1 MKRTSLSPSPS
12 ANFVGI
18 GGRLKGNRIGD
29 IPANILTLSG
39 FLVGTAHYLYLD
51 PHIRVNKMNIA
62 AILVAGRATGR
73 QAKAWLFKDVV
84 LYPAMGFIGL
94 ITLWWII
101 ATFRSELMPNP
112 WQALTSN
119 LDYILHPFYRRGPG
133 NLGIGW
139 LLLASLRRVLIGFLL
154 GALVAI
160 PVGFLIGLSR
170 PAMLIL
176 NPIIQILRPVSP
188 LAWLPISLAMFGV
201 AEPSAIFVIFIT
213 SLWSTM
219 INTALGV
226 GSVPKDYIDVARVL
240 EMPKYRQILKIILPA
255 SLPYIFTGLRLS
267 LGIAWLVIVAVEMLT
282 GGVGIGFFLWDE
294 WNRLNLS
301 SVFLAVI
308 VIGVTGL
315 ILDYLISR
323 LQVLVTHRPAK
334 PGS

>member
-1 MKRTSLSPSPS
+1 
-12 ANFVGI
+12 
-18 GGRLKGNRIGD
+18 
-29 IPANILTLSG
+29 
-39 FLVGTAHYLYLD
+39 
-51 PHIRVNKMNIA
+51 MNIA
-62 AILVAGRATGR
+62 AILVAGRSTWNR
-73 QAKAWLFKDVV
+73 AKPLLVRDGV
-84 LYPAMGFIGL
+84 LYPAIGFIGL

-101 ATFRSELMPNP
+101 ASVRHELMPTP
-112 WQALTSN
+112 LEALTSN
-119 LDYILHPFYRRGPG
+119 LDYIFHPFYRRGPG
-133 NLGIGW
+133 DLGIGW
-139 LLLASLRRVLIGFLL
+139 LLLASLRRVSIGFLL
-154 GALVAI
+154 GAIVAI
-160 PVGFLIGLSR
+160 PVGFLLGLSR
-170 PAMLIL
+170 TATLIL

-188 LAWLPISLAMFGV
+188 LAWLPIALAMFGV

-226 GSVPKDYIDVARVL
+226 ASVPKDYLDVAKVI
-240 EMPKYRQILKIILPA
+240 EMPQYRQIYKIILPA

-308 VIGVTGL
+308 VIGLTGL
-315 ILDYLISR
+315 VLDYFLSR